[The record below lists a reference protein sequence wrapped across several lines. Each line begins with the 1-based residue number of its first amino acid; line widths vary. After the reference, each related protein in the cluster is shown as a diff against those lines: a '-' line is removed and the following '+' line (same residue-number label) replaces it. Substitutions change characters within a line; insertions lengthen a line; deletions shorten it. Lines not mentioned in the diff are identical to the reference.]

1 MLPTANVAIDR
12 DGKIIDP
19 SLLTNFP
26 QPAIIEQASSHCAA
40 SRSVSLDVITESY
53 SLPHNY
59 AGRIKQLRQRLGL
72 SQQQFADLIDVS
84 VPLLQQWERG
94 QIQPAARYWQQIV
107 LAETEGIQAFH
118 PWSVGEQHVRE
129 SSTAYTAEAE
139 TPSFLDFSANPEI
152 VRTVVEG
159 ERLTYGHLFN
169 PAFAA
174 EISLIDPLPH
184 QRIAVYDHM
193 LQQTRL
199 RFLLADDAGAGKTIM
214 TGLYIREMLSRRLIT
229 RVLIVPPAGLV
240 GNWEHEMRTLFNL
253 PFRIVTGADARA
265 GNPFTGPRS
274 DLLITS
280 VDTLAGDRMFSLLQD
295 AGVTPYDL
303 VVFDEVHKLSAS
315 READLRVRRTDR
327 YRLAE
332 ALAGIPAEDE
342 RWSLSWG
349 CLHLL
354 LLTATPHMG
363 KDYPYYALWRL
374 LEPDALA
381 TIDAFN
387 AYPLEARRRHFVR
400 RTKEELVYFDGRPIY
415 PTRISNTLSYDLT
428 QGEVSEQH
436 LYDAT
441 TRYIQTSYN
450 RARLLNRS
458 AARLAM
464 SVFQRR
470 LASSTYA
477 LLRSFERR
485 ADKLAK
491 LIEVMRS
498 GRLSAAQ
505 LDIDQR
511 QLNERIEDTFD
522 EKTADEEEMTDGQ
535 EENEC
540 SEDEALEG
548 VLATSL
554 AELEEELQQ
563 VEMLLALARQVYA
576 EGEESKLEKLRGIL
590 REPQYQQEKLII
602 FTEHRDT
609 LDFLVRRLEGMGFT
623 GQIAR
628 IHGGMDY
635 QEREEQ
641 VTAFRKPLEEGGA
654 RYLVAT
660 DAAGEGINL
669 QVCWLMVNYDLP
681 WNPARLEQRMGR
693 IHRYGQKHDPVF
705 ILNLVA
711 GKTREGRVMKTLL
724 EKMERIRKELGSDK
738 VFDVI
743 GQLFEGVSLREY
755 MEQVILADDAVDVER
770 RIEGKLTPEQ
780 VRAQQERERILYG
793 DGGAVRRELP
803 RLKASMEQETY
814 RKLLPGYVRHFVEQA
829 APLVEIEIGGDP
841 EGTFHL
847 QPLKPGAM
855 DWLLPILE
863 TYPPALRD
871 RYTVHAPRNGEQV
884 IFLHPGEPVFDRLR
898 AFVCDRFAGQAL
910 RGAVFIDPTAT
921 HPYFYHLA
929 QVMIYRQAD
938 PSLRALNRDE
948 VLEYRLIGL
957 RQDEGGEVTACP
969 VEHLLLLRGS
979 PALPASAV
987 SFAAS
992 AATSHELVAAFA
1004 RAQIAEALAEQHR
1017 HNLRLTLPEREA
1029 FLEHSFTYQAAELA
1043 QARAR
1048 LTEKANAG
1056 DTRAKGELTRIKT
1069 RQRSLQQ
1076 RKEGAL
1082 AVLRRE
1088 PDLIVPG
1095 EVTFLAHA
1103 LVVPSSDPEDRKRY
1117 DADVEAIAMQWVR
1130 AYEEAKGAIMRD
1142 VSTAERA
1149 VAAGLEAW
1157 PGFDLLSRRTAGEEL
1172 AIEVKGRAGIGDV
1185 ELTENEYIRAC
1196 NLRDRYWLYVV
1207 FECAK
1212 ASPRLL
1218 RVQDPFGKLI
1228 VRAKG
1233 SVIVGEGQVF
1243 AAAESDQ

>member
-1 MLPTANVAIDR
+1 M
-12 DGKIIDP
+12 
-19 SLLTNFP
+19 
-26 QPAIIEQASSHCAA
+26 
-40 SRSVSLDVITESY
+40 SVFAGSY
-53 SLPHNY
+53 RMPPDF
-59 AGRIKQLRQRLGL
+59 AKRIQRLRRRFGL
-72 SQQQFADLIDVS
+72 SQQQFADIIDIS
-84 VPLLQQWERG
+84 IPLLKQWENG
-94 QIQPAARYWQQIV
+94 QTQPSIHYWQRIV
-107 LAETEGIQAFH
+107 LAEIEGIPALSNH
-118 PWSVGEQHVRE
+118 TSSKLLVHE
-129 SSTAYTAEAE
+129 SSTGYQIEPE
-139 TPSFLDFSANPEI
+139 IIPPVDFSADPEV

-169 PAFAA
+169 PAFAT

-214 TGLYIREMLSRRLIT
+214 TGLYIREMLTRRLIS
-229 RVLIVPPAGLV
+229 RVLILPPAGLV
-240 GNWEHEMRTLFNL
+240 GNWEHEMRSLFNL
-253 PFRIVTGADARA
+253 PFRIVTGADARSN
-265 GNPFTGPRS
+265 NPFTGPKS
-274 DLLITS
+274 DLLIVS
-280 VDTLAGDRMFSLLQD
+280 VDTLTGDRVFSRLQEAD
-295 AGVTPYDL
+295 VIPYDL
-303 VVFDEVHKLSAS
+303 VIFDEAHKLAAD

-332 ALAGIPAEDE
+332 ALAGIVTDDED
-342 RWSLSWG
+342 WSLSWN
-349 CLHLL
+349 CHHLL

-363 KDYPYYALWRL
+363 KDFPYYCLWKL

-387 AYPLEARRRHFVR
+387 AYPIDARRRHFLR

-415 PTRISNTLSYDLT
+415 PPRNSDTLSYNLT

-485 ADKLAK
+485 AQKLTR
-491 LIEVMRS
+491 LIENMRS
-498 GRLSAAQ
+498 GRLNPAQ
-505 LDIDQR
+505 LEASQR
-511 QLNERIEDTFD
+511 TLNQLEDVLD
-522 EKTADEEEMTDGQ
+522 EKTADEEEAIAGQ
-535 EENEC
+535 EENER
-540 SEDEALEG
+540 SEDKLLEG

-554 AELEEELQQ
+554 AELQAELQE
-563 VEMLLALARQVYA
+563 VEMLLDLARRVYDA
-576 EGEESKLEKLRGIL
+576 GEESKFEKLRDIL
-590 REPQYQQEKLII
+590 RDPRYQHEKLII

-609 LDFLVRRLEGMGFT
+609 LNFLVRRLEGMGFT
-623 GQIAR
+623 GQIAQ
-628 IHGGMDY
+628 IHGGMGY
-635 QEREEQ
+635 KEREEQ
-641 VTAFRKPLEEGGA
+641 VAAFRRPVEEGGA
-654 RYLVAT
+654 IYLVAT

-669 QVCWLMVNYDLP
+669 QVCWLMVNYDIP

-693 IHRYGQKHDPVF
+693 IHRYGQKHDAVY

-724 EKMERIRKELGSDK
+724 KKLESIRKELGTDK

-743 GQLFEGVSLREY
+743 GQLFEGISLREY
-755 MEQVILADDAVDVER
+755 MEQAVMSTDENEVPR
-770 RIEGKLTPEQ
+770 RIEGTLTKEQ
-780 VRAQQERERILYG
+780 VRALEERERSLFG

-814 RKLLPGYVRHFVEQA
+814 RRLLPGYVRHFVEKA
-829 APLVEIEIGGDP
+829 AALVDIGIEGNLDDR
-841 EGTFHL
+841 FAL
-847 QPLKPGAM
+847 RPLKPGAM
-855 DWLLPILE
+855 DWLLPALE
-863 TYPPALRD
+863 VYTPALRTAC
-871 RYTVHAPRNGEQV
+871 TVHVPHDQEQA
-884 IFLHPGEPVFDRLR
+884 IFLHPGEPVFDRFR
-898 AFVCDRFAGQAL
+898 TVICHRFKQQAL
-910 RGAVFIDPTAT
+910 QGSVFIDPTAE

-929 QVMIYRQAD
+929 QVIVARQAD
-938 PSLRALNRDE
+938 PTLRALSRPE

-957 RQDEGGEVTACP
+957 RHEEGGEIRECP

-979 PALPASAV
+979 PNLPPSAV
-987 SFAAS
+987 PFAIS
-992 AATSHELVAAFA
+992 AETSSELAHAFA
-1004 RAQIAEALAEQHR
+1004 LARVAEAMAEHHR
-1017 HNLRLTLPEREA
+1017 SVLRESLPSREA
-1029 FLEHSFTYQAAELA
+1029 FLENGFTYQAAELA

-1048 LTEKANAG
+1048 LTDKANAG
-1056 DTRAKGELTRIKT
+1056 DSRAKGELTKIKA
-1069 RQRSLQQ
+1069 RQRGLLAY
-1076 RKEGAL
+1076 KAEAL
-1082 AVLRRE
+1082 TVLRRE
-1088 PDLIVPG
+1088 PELIAPG

-1103 LVVPSSDPEDRKRY
+1103 LVVPSSDPEEKKRY

-1130 AYEEAKGAIMRD
+1130 SYEEALGATVHD
-1142 VSTAERA
+1142 VSTAEQA
-1149 VAAGLEAW
+1149 LAAGLEAW
-1157 PGFDLLSRRTAGEEL
+1157 PGFDLLSRRASGEEL

-1212 ASPRLL
+1212 DAPRLL
-1218 RVQDPFGKLI
+1218 RVKDPFGKLV

-1233 SVIVGEGQVF
+1233 SVIIGEGQIF
-1243 AAAESDQ
+1243 AAAEYDL